1 MNELFA
7 KRVRAAAMAA
17 WWTLLVGVGMLLLAA
32 GAFHHILRAR
42 PEWVVS
48 MWGPDMTWATMQTL
62 GLWMIAVFRLLLWLL
77 FLTTVWLTI
86 WSAKLKRIA

>member
-1 MNELFA
+1 MNELFQ
-7 KRVRAAAMAA
+7 KRVRAAAMAG
-17 WWTLLVGVGMLLLAA
+17 WWTLLVAVGML
-32 GAFHHILRAR
+32 AFVTGGFLYLMRAR
-42 PEWVVS
+42 PEWILS
-48 MWGPDMTWATMQTL
+48 MCGPDMTWATMQTL